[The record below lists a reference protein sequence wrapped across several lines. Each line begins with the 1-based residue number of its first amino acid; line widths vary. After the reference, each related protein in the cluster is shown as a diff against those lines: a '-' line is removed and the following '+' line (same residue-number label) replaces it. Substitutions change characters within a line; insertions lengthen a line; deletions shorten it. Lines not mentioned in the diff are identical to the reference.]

1 MARTPE
7 IDAITPANRSAI
19 NQLRN
24 ILWNIST
31 ERILVEVNPEYSV
44 YNQGYGGDSVI
55 FDWNVTITWGTEN
68 NKIFLLF
75 EVENG
80 GYYQVKYSIWEAL
93 AAISQKF
100 YITASYLVIN
110 DDGSLN
116 LVETMC
122 NAGITQY

>member
-7 IDAITPANRSAI
+7 IDTITPVNRSSV

-44 YNQGYGGDSVI
+44 YNHGYGGDSVI
-55 FDWNVTITWGTEN
+55 FYWNVTITWGAEN

-75 EVENG
+75 EVENEE
-80 GYYQVKYSIWEAL
+80 YYQVKYSIWEAL
-93 AAISQKF
+93 AGISQKF
-100 YITASYLVIN
+100 YITAGYLVIN

-122 NAGITQY
+122 NAGITQP

>member
-7 IDAITPANRSAI
+7 IDAITPANRPAV

-24 ILWNIST
+24 LLWNIST
-31 ERILVEVNPEYSV
+31 ERIQVEVNPEYSV
-44 YNQGYGGDSVI
+44 YNHGYSGDRVI
-55 FDWNVTITWGTEN
+55 FDWNVTLTWGTEN

-75 EVENG
+75 EAENEE
-80 GYYQVKYSIWEAL
+80 YYQVKYSIWEAL
-93 AAISQKF
+93 ADISQKF
-100 YITASYLVIN
+100 YITAGYLVIN

-122 NAGITQY
+122 NAGITQS

>member
-7 IDAITPANRSAI
+7 IDAITPANRPAV

-24 ILWNIST
+24 LLWNIST

-44 YNQGYGGDSVI
+44 YNHGYSGDSVI
-55 FDWNVTITWGTEN
+55 FSWDVTIIWGTEN

-75 EVENG
+75 EVENEE
-80 GYYQVKYSIWEAL
+80 YYQVKYSIWEAL
-93 AAISQKF
+93 ADISQKF
-100 YITASYLVIN
+100 YIMASYLVIN

-122 NAGITQY
+122 NAGITQS